1 MCANFGFPAPS
12 LFLAHL
18 AKLEEPMLRLAL
30 RQLSR
35 IPPVFRSAAAAGAIA
50 LVLAACAEG
59 PAARS
64 TGAQRQAA
72 IDSLKDDVPPEST
85 EMARGQC
92 WMKYENTKAAHNLDE
107 KMKLVDQCMEE
118 KKKRYPLV
126 VQ

>member
-1 MCANFGFPAPS
+1 MLVLAN
-12 LFLAHL
+12 
-18 AKLEEPMLRLAL
+18 L

-35 IPPVFRSAAAAGAIA
+35 TPPFILNAIAATAIA
-50 LVLAACAEG
+50 LTLTACAEG
-59 PAARS
+59 PVARS
-64 TGAQRQAA
+64 TGPQRQAA
-72 IDSLKDDVPPEST
+72 IDSLKDDVPPQST